1 MGFETCL
8 DKIKKNGSSHFN
20 ITKIVSIFLT
30 ILVSL
35 NSSLMQPSKNT
46 VFACFYALFDQYYV
60 KRWDLKLIE
69 IKLRKMD
76 HIISI
81 SPKLSAYF

>member
-1 MGFETCL
+1 MGTFAEGGPSGPSPVARL
-8 DKIKKNGSSHFN
+8 ASPP
-20 ITKIVSIFLT
+20 
-30 ILVSL
+30 LVIEF
-35 NSSLMQPSKNT
+35 SLMQPSKNT